1 MPNAALECNSPAHAR
16 GSMDHLIS
24 SDISLKLAGMIPNS
38 PQTLNCRMFRLDPGT
53 KRRAYGAVIR
63 AMTLSG
69 LPGPVVSAAVPRNRS
84 AEGLSAFLHDGFWRP
99 GNRLKFPGKPPFG

>member
-53 KRRAYGAVIR
+53 KRRPTARWFEPWPCLVFRARLSRRPCRATGLRKAYRPFCTTVSGDPGTDWNFR
-63 AMTLSG
+63 A
-69 LPGPVVSAAVPRNRS
+69 NRHL
-84 AEGLSAFLHDGFWRP
+84 G
-99 GNRLKFPGKPPFG
+99 